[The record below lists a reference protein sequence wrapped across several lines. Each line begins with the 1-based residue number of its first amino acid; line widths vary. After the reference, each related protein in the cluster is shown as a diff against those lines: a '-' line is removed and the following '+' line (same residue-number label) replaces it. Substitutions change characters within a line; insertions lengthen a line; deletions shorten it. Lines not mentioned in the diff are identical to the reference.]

1 MFRYGFIFLSF
12 IPKVLKSRLLKM
24 GLFLKSFRLLFRNAD
39 FSKIK
44 VKTIT
49 SRIVATIV
57 QNTALM
63 WLGKNSKCIL
73 L

>member
-1 MFRYGFIFLSF
+1 MAIYFSPSS
-12 IPKVLKSRLLKM
+12 PKVLKSRLLKM
-24 GLFLKSFRLLFRNAD
+24 DFFKKALGYFSETAD
-39 FSKIK
+39 FSKIKIK

-49 SRIVATIV
+49 SGIVATIV